1 MINGSGLLRFRYV
14 FLLVSAFSFV
24 SALYFIG
31 VGIVETVHAFQALF
45 SSVDSGKWANPG
57 VTLFEALDRFLI
69 SVLFYIFGVGM
80 IKLFM
85 PDLFQRLDLPE
96 WLNIKD
102 IKELK
107 VLLWETVL
115 VTLMVKSVTEL
126 VAVKDR
132 LTWNAL
138 ILPAVIATL
147 SVSLFFMRSRV
158 DKGGSGH

>member
-1 MINGSGLLRFRYV
+1 MMPIKTFWRFRYI
-14 FLLVSAFSFV
+14 FLIVSAFSFLSCV
-24 SALYFIG
+24 FFIWM
-31 VGIVETVHAFQALF
+31 GIVETSHAIAMVI
-45 SSVDSGKWANPG
+45 SPADAAEHANPG
-57 VTLFEALDRFLI
+57 VLLFEALDRFLI
-69 SVLFYIFGVGM
+69 SVLFYIFGIGM